1 MVGLWWGAALGC
13 RTHAYVRCHE
23 EIGRCFEIPIIAIV
37 QVWHSRHH
45 QTQTVPL
52 MGVRRPGVAQ
62 TEQQLAPKGNGPNM
76 DPMDPQIPQLCHSA
90 GVLARQIP
98 PDSDCAHLW
107 VFAGRARHNLSNNWL
122 RREVVPAWVQ
132 RVLGILPNK
141 ETGSTV
147 KNYQLLLPWSLPWSP
162 WPHNIHKLAEA
173 ELMGGCA
180 VSPALGLS

>member
-1 MVGLWWGAALGC
+1 M
-13 RTHAYVRCHE
+13 
-23 EIGRCFEIPIIAIV
+23 

-122 RREVVPAWVQ
+122 RREVVPAWVL
-132 RVLGILPNK
+132 RIRRSRSNSPESK
-141 ETGSTV
+141 ECWESCQTRKRDPLQKNTSFYCHGVCRGHHGRTTST
-147 KNYQLLLPWSLPWSP
+147 SSP
-162 WPHNIHKLAEA
+162 KR
-173 ELMGGCA
+173 
-180 VSPALGLS
+180 S